1 MVKCAA
7 VSTQT
12 KAFWSIFGG
21 FCVGMTF
28 SLGVQGAFDGISL
41 GESLLFVAGY
51 LGVALLINYIVKGIW
66 LSADEEEREE

>member
-7 VSTQT
+7 VTPTQT

-21 FCVGMTF
+21 FCVGMTY

-41 GESLLFVAGY
+41 GDSLLFVAAY
-51 LGVALLINYIVKGIW
+51 LGVALLIRYIVKG
-66 LSADEEEREE
+66 LRFTAEE

>member
-7 VSTQT
+7 VMSSQT

-21 FCVGMTF
+21 FCVGMTY

-41 GESLLFVAGY
+41 GESLLFVAAY
-51 LGVALLINYIVKGIW
+51 LSVALAINYIVKS
-66 LSADEEEREE
+66 LSFTAKE

>member
-7 VSTQT
+7 VTRSQT

-21 FCVGMTF
+21 FCVGMTY

-41 GESLLFVAGY
+41 GESLLFVAAY
-51 LGVALLINYIVKGIW
+51 LGVAVLINYIVKG
-66 LSADEEEREE
+66 LRFTAEE

>member
-7 VSTQT
+7 MTSTQT

-21 FCVGMTF
+21 FCFGMTY

-41 GESLLFVAGY
+41 GDSLLFVGAY
-51 LGVALLINYIVKGIW
+51 LGVALLIRYIVKG
-66 LSADEEEREE
+66 LRFTAEE

>member
-7 VSTQT
+7 VRTQT

-21 FCVGMTF
+21 FCAGMTY

-41 GESLLFVAGY
+41 GESLLFVAAY
-51 LGVALLINYIVKGIW
+51 LGVAALINYIVKS
-66 LSADEEEREE
+66 LPFTAEE

>member
-7 VSTQT
+7 VTSSQT

-21 FCVGMTF
+21 FCVGMTY

-41 GESLLFVAGY
+41 GESLLFVAAY
-51 LGVALLINYIVKGIW
+51 LGVAVLIHYIVKNVPFT
-66 LSADEEEREE
+66 AKE

>member
-7 VSTQT
+7 VASSQT

-21 FCVGMTF
+21 FCFGMTY

-41 GESLLFVAGY
+41 GESLGFLAAY
-51 LGVALLINYIVKGIW
+51 LGVALLINYIVKNVW
-66 LSADEEEREE
+66 LAAEE